1 MIPGKRPATE
11 EGVEAPLPAKLQ
23 RTEEQPGS
31 LVADAG
37 NVGND
42 GRVSDSDTDDD
53 NRAPEPS
60 ALEIEGLYLD
70 TVNRASLDFDFEQLC
85 SVSLSNNNI
94 YACLV
99 CGKYYQ
105 GRGKQTHAYF
115 HSINESH
122 HVFINLHTLRV
133 YVLPDNYEVDDKSL
147 NDIKAAVR
155 PTYSAEQVA
164 QLDSV
169 CEDAYDLSGKHY
181 IPGLVGL
188 NRIKCNDYMNAVVQA
203 LAHVP
208 PIRDAMLL
216 LPDLERKSPLVQRMA
231 SLVKRMWHPKLF
243 KSHISPHELH
253 QEIVNRSKRHFKLD
267 SSGDA
272 FELLTWL
279 LNTLHMDL
287 GGSRKSDSSVVY
299 KAFRGEL
306 SVATQQLRDIR
317 VRTREEDP
325 IEMDA
330 AKPIVRT
337 KVPFLTLSL
346 ELPPK
351 PLFADDEDKGEVG
364 IPQVALVSLLQ
375 RYNGSTVV
383 EWQGQ
388 AKQYQLRKLPQ
399 FIICH
404 IKRFTKTELS
414 ADKNPTVVN
423 YAIHNVPFGNLLPK
437 DVPVCGSHGNLT
449 YNLIANICHDGQ
461 PALSAGSKVPSDL
474 GQSTAVTLAAS
485 TAATYTSDETTSANS
500 QYLVYLR
507 HAANDK
513 WYMLRDLQVEP
524 VMPQMIFLSDSYV
537 QIWQRNDE

>member
-1 MIPGKRPATE
+1 MNPLKRPAME
-11 EGVEAPLPAKLQ
+11 EENETLLSAKLQ
-23 RTEEQPGS
+23 RTEDRPQPS
-31 LVADAG
+31 AEDVRDT
-37 NVGND
+37 VSEESDD
-42 GRVSDSDTDDD
+42 GYDSGELE
-53 NRAPEPS
+53 AS

-70 TVNRASLDFDFEQLC
+70 TVNRTSLDFDFEQLC
-85 SVSLSNNNI
+85 SVSLSNNNV

-115 HSINESH
+115 HSINEGH
-122 HVFINLHTLRV
+122 HVFINLRTLEV
-133 YVLPDNYEVDDKSL
+133 YVLPDNHKVDDKSL

-164 QLDSV
+164 RLDSV
-169 CEDAYDLSGKHY
+169 SEDAYDLSGKRY

-188 NRIKCNDYMNAVVQA
+188 NRIKCSDYMNVVIQA

-208 PIRDAMLL
+208 PIRNALLL
-216 LPDLERKSPLVQRMA
+216 LPDLECKPPLVQRMA
-231 SLVKRMWHPKLF
+231 SLVRKMWHPKLF
-243 KSHISPHELH
+243 KSHISPHELQ
-253 QEIVNRSKRHFKLD
+253 QEIVNRSKRRFKLD

-306 SVATQQLRDIR
+306 NVTTQQLQDTR
-317 VRTREEDP
+317 VRAREDDP
-325 IEMDA
+325 IEMDS
-330 AKPIVRT
+330 AKPIVRS

-346 ELPPK
+346 ELPPR
-351 PLFADDEDKGEVG
+351 PLFADGDDKGEVV

-375 RYNGSTVV
+375 RFNGSTVI

-388 AKQYQLRKLPQ
+388 AKQYQLLKLPQ

-404 IKRFTKTELS
+404 IKRFTSTDLAAE
-414 ADKNPTVVN
+414 KNPTVVN
-423 YAIHNVPFGNLLPK
+423 YAIHDVPFGSLLPK
-437 DVPVCGSHGNLT
+437 DALATRPHGAST
-449 YNLIANICHDGQ
+449 YNLIANICHDGR
-461 PALSAGSKVPSDL
+461 PAGNKAPTEL
-474 GQSTAVTLAAS
+474 GKPATAALAATTAV
-485 TAATYTSDETTSANS
+485 TYTSDETTSAMG
-500 QYLVYLR
+500 QYVVYLH
-507 HAANDK
+507 HASNDK
-513 WYMLRDLQVEP
+513 WYMLRDLQVSP

-537 QIWQRNDE
+537 QIWQRND

>member
-1 MIPGKRPATE
+1 MIIPSKRPATE
-11 EGVEAPLPAKLQ
+11 EGVEVSLPAKLR
-23 RTEEQPGS
+23 RTDDQPGP
-31 LVADAG
+31 LVAG
-37 NVGND
+37 TGND
-42 GRVSDSDTDDD
+42 ESDYDSDSDGD

-155 PTYSAEQVA
+155 PTYTVEQVA

-169 CEDAYDLSGKHY
+169 CDDAYDLSGKRY

-216 LPDLERKSPLVQRMA
+216 LPDLERKPPLVQRMA
-231 SLVKRMWHPKLF
+231 GLVRRMWHPKLF

-306 SVATQQLRDIR
+306 SVATQQLQDTK
-317 VRTREEDP
+317 VRAREEDP

-330 AKPIVRT
+330 AKPIVRA

-414 ADKNPTVVN
+414 AEKNPTVVN

-437 DVPVCGSHGNLT
+437 DALVHGPHGNLT

-461 PALSAGSKVPSDL
+461 PALPAGNTASSEL
-474 GQSTAVTLAAS
+474 GQSTAATLAAS

-513 WYMLRDLQVEP
+513 WYMLRDLHVEP

-537 QIWQRNDE
+537 QIWQRNDK

>member
-1 MIPGKRPATE
+1 MNPLKRPAME
-11 EGVEAPLPAKLQ
+11 EENETLLSAKLQ
-23 RTEEQPGS
+23 RMEDRPQPSAEDVRDTVSEES
-31 LVADAG
+31 D
-37 NVGND
+37 D
-42 GRVSDSDTDDD
+42 GYDSGELE
-53 NRAPEPS
+53 AS

-85 SVSLSNNNI
+85 SVSLSNNNV

-115 HSINESH
+115 HSINEGH
-122 HVFINLHTLRV
+122 HVFINLRTLEV
-133 YVLPDNYEVDDKSL
+133 YVLPDNHKVDDKSL

-164 QLDSV
+164 RLDSV
-169 CEDAYDLSGKHY
+169 SEDAYDLSGKRY

-188 NRIKCNDYMNAVVQA
+188 NRIKCSDYMNVVIQA

-208 PIRDAMLL
+208 PIRNALLL
-216 LPDLERKSPLVQRMA
+216 LPDLECKPPLVQRMA
-231 SLVKRMWHPKLF
+231 NLVRKMWHPKLF
-243 KSHISPHELH
+243 KSHISPHELQ
-253 QEIVNRSKRHFKLD
+253 QEIVNRSKRRFKLD

-306 SVATQQLRDIR
+306 NVTTQQLQDTR
-317 VRTREEDP
+317 VRAREDDP
-325 IEMDA
+325 IEMDS
-330 AKPIVRT
+330 AKPIVRS

-346 ELPPK
+346 ELPPR
-351 PLFADDEDKGEVG
+351 PLFADGDDKGEVV

-375 RYNGSTVV
+375 RFNGSTVI

-388 AKQYQLRKLPQ
+388 AKQYQLLKLPQ

-404 IKRFTKTELS
+404 IKRFTSTDLAAE
-414 ADKNPTVVN
+414 KNPTVVN
-423 YAIHNVPFGNLLPK
+423 YAIHDVPFGSLLPK
-437 DVPVCGSHGNLT
+437 DALATRPHGAST
-449 YNLIANICHDGQ
+449 YNLIANICHDGR
-461 PALSAGSKVPSDL
+461 PAGNKAPTEL
-474 GQSTAVTLAAS
+474 GKPATAALAATTAV
-485 TAATYTSDETTSANS
+485 TYTSDETTSAMG
-500 QYLVYLR
+500 QYVVYLH
-507 HAANDK
+507 HASNDK
-513 WYMLRDLQVEP
+513 WYMLRDLQVSP

-537 QIWQRNDE
+537 QIWQRND